1 MHWFRSKQEWYKT
14 HPSKT
19 RTFILWIPLQSDKVP
34 FFLSYFFFFTY
45 SPFSSTTLFFV
56 SMPLATKHPQCNPIN
71 LKCYVSSS
79 LPTELFCLLEPVN
92 IYDVQFVCICHFTR
106 CCVRVFETIPYY
118 VFLKGREI
126 QSQTVFIVNG
136 IKCTTSSQ
144 KQDLTHC
151 CLASRSRLTRNIKG
165 RGVWKE
171 DDVKPVPPFL
181 CHALLP
187 FNHASVY
194 VFQSVLLLFTEP
206 KHDTQAIHCDPSSLS
221 VKLVRV
227 AWTVTLTIHHV
238 YPATL
243 H

>member
-1 MHWFRSKQEWYKT
+1 MQPNKPQMLRVLITPDRIVLFIRTSKHLWCPVCVHLSFHTLLCQGVWNYPLLCIPQRKRNTIANSVYCKRNKMHHVLSEAR
-14 HPSKT
+14 
-19 RTFILWIPLQSDKVP
+19 LDPLL
-34 FFLSYFFFFTY
+34 LSQQKW
-45 SPFSSTTLFFV
+45 
-56 SMPLATKHPQCNPIN
+56 AHEKHKRP
-71 LKCYVSSS
+71 
-79 LPTELFCLLEPVN
+79 
-92 IYDVQFVCICHFTR
+92 R
-106 CCVRVFETIPYY
+106 
-118 VFLKGREI
+118 
-126 QSQTVFIVNG
+126 
-136 IKCTTSSQ
+136 
-144 KQDLTHC
+144 
-151 CLASRSRLTRNIKG
+151 
-165 RGVWKE
+165 VWKE

-243 H
+243 Y